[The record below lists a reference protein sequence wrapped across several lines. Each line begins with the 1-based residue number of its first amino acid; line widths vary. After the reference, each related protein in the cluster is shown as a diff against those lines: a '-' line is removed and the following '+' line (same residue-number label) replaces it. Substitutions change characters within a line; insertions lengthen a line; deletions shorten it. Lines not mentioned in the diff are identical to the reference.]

1 MDLFTILLKQLMI
14 MSIFICIE
22 YILFK
27 KKMITVNGS
36 KELSNLLLYIV
47 LPAVIINSYNVKSTP
62 ERVEGIIISFIVSLI
77 ALILSIC
84 VCALVYGKR
93 KKIEHFGVSFSNAGF
108 MGIPIATAIIG
119 NENVFYISAFVA
131 LLNILQWTYGV
142 VVMTESKDCIK
153 LDKLIKNPILIA
165 MVIGLSIFFLQ
176 IPVPEVATK
185 TISSLASLNAPT
197 AMIILGVYLAQTD
210 IKSVFVGK
218 EMYIT
223 SFIRLVF
230 IPVFTLLML
239 YFLPI
244 NQNIK
249 LAVIIAAS
257 APIGSNVAVFA
268 QIYNL
273 DYKHAVKTVC
283 LTTILSV
290 ISMPFIIG
298 GAFLLL

>member
-14 MSIFICIE
+14 MSIFICIG

-176 IPVPEVATK
+176 IPVPAVATK

>member
-14 MSIFICIE
+14 MSIFICIG

-47 LPAVIINSYNVKSTP
+47 LPAVIINSYNVKITP

>member
-14 MSIFICIE
+14 MSIFICIG

-62 ERVEGIIISFIVSLI
+62 ERVEGIVISFIVSLI

>member
-1 MDLFTILLKQLMI
+1 MYLFTILLKQLMI
-14 MSIFICIE
+14 MSIFICIG

-197 AMIILGVYLAQTD
+197 ALIILGVYLAQTD

>member
-1 MDLFTILLKQLMI
+1 MYLFTILLKQLMI
-14 MSIFICIE
+14 MSIFICIG

-185 TISSLASLNAPT
+185 TISSLASLNAPM
-197 AMIILGVYLAQTD
+197 AMIIL
-210 IKSVFVGK
+210 
-218 EMYIT
+218 E
-223 SFIRLVF
+223 
-230 IPVFTLLML
+230 FTWH
-239 YFLPI
+239 
-244 NQNIK
+244 K
-249 LAVIIAAS
+249 
-257 APIGSNVAVFA
+257 
-268 QIYNL
+268 QI
-273 DYKHAVKTVC
+273 
-283 LTTILSV
+283 
-290 ISMPFIIG
+290 
-298 GAFLLL
+298 

>member
-14 MSIFICIE
+14 MSIFICIG

-268 QIYNL
+268 QIYDL
-273 DYKHAVKTVC
+273 DYTYAVKTVC

>member
-1 MDLFTILLKQLMI
+1 MNLLIILLKQLMI
-14 MSIFICIE
+14 MFLLIGIGYIF
-22 YILFK
+22 FK
-27 KKMITVNGS
+27 KKMITVVGS
-36 KELSNLLLYIV
+36 KELCNLLLYII
-47 LPAVIINSYNVKSTP
+47 LPAVIINSYNVESTP
-62 ERVEGIIISFIVSLI
+62 KRVEGLIISFIVSLL

-93 KKIEHFGVSFSNAGF
+93 KKVEHFGVAFSNAGF
-108 MGIPIATAIIG
+108 MGIPIATAILG

-142 VVMTESKDCIK
+142 VVMTDSKDYIK
-153 LDKLIKNPILIA
+153 IDKLIKNPILIA
-165 MVIGLSIFFLQ
+165 MTIGLSIFFFQ
-176 IPVPEVATK
+176 IPMPEVATK
-185 TISSLASLNAPT
+185 TISYLANLNAPI

-210 IKSVFVGK
+210 LKSIFVGK
-218 EMYIT
+218 EMYIS

-230 IPVFTLLML
+230 IPGLTLIML

-244 NQNIK
+244 DPNIK

-268 QIYNL
+268 QIYDL
-273 DYKHAVKTVC
+273 DYTYAVKTVC

-290 ISMPFIIG
+290 VSMPFIIG
-298 GAFLLL
+298 SAFLLL

>member
-1 MDLFTILLKQLMI
+1 MYLFTILLKQLMI
-14 MSIFICIE
+14 MSIFICIG

-185 TISSLASLNAPT
+185 TISSLASLNAPM

-218 EMYIT
+218 EMYIS

>member
-14 MSIFICIE
+14 MSIFICIG

-165 MVIGLSIFFLQ
+165 MVIGLYIFFLQ

>member
-14 MSIFICIE
+14 MSIFICIG

-185 TISSLASLNAPT
+185 TISSLASLNAPM

-268 QIYNL
+268 QIYDL
-273 DYKHAVKTVC
+273 DYTYAVKTVC

>member
-1 MDLFTILLKQLMI
+1 
-14 MSIFICIE
+14 
-22 YILFK
+22 
-27 KKMITVNGS
+27 MITVNGS

>member
-1 MDLFTILLKQLMI
+1 MYLFTILLKQLMI
-14 MSIFICIE
+14 MSIFICIG

-185 TISSLASLNAPT
+185 TISSLASLNAPM

-268 QIYNL
+268 QIYDL
-273 DYKHAVKTVC
+273 DYTYAVKTVC

>member
-14 MSIFICIE
+14 MSIFICIG

-165 MVIGLSIFFLQ
+165 MVLGLSIFFLQ

>member
-14 MSIFICIE
+14 MSIFICIG

-290 ISMPFIIG
+290 ISMPFIRG

>member
-1 MDLFTILLKQLMI
+1 MYLFTILLKQLMI
-14 MSIFICIE
+14 MSIFICIG

>member
-14 MSIFICIE
+14 MSIFICIG

-93 KKIEHFGVSFSNAGF
+93 KKIVHFGVSFSNAGF

>member
-14 MSIFICIE
+14 MSIFICIG

-185 TISSLASLNAPT
+185 TISSLASLNAPM

>member
-1 MDLFTILLKQLMI
+1 
-14 MSIFICIE
+14 MSIFICIG

>member
-1 MDLFTILLKQLMI
+1 MYLFTILLKQLMI
-14 MSIFICIE
+14 MSIFICIG

-185 TISSLASLNAPT
+185 TISSLASLNAPM

>member
-14 MSIFICIE
+14 MSIFICIG

-298 GAFLLL
+298 RAFLLL

>member
-14 MSIFICIE
+14 MSIFICIG

-47 LPAVIINSYNVKSTP
+47 LPAVIINYYNVKSTP

>member
-14 MSIFICIE
+14 MSIFICIG

-185 TISSLASLNAPT
+185 TISSLASLNAPM

-218 EMYIT
+218 EMYIS

>member
-1 MDLFTILLKQLMI
+1 
-14 MSIFICIE
+14 
-22 YILFK
+22 
-27 KKMITVNGS
+27 
-36 KELSNLLLYIV
+36 
-47 LPAVIINSYNVKSTP
+47 
-62 ERVEGIIISFIVSLI
+62 
-77 ALILSIC
+77 
-84 VCALVYGKR
+84 
-93 KKIEHFGVSFSNAGF
+93 

-283 LTTILSV
+283 LTTSFIRNKYAIYNRWSIFTFIKIISRNILY
-290 ISMPFIIG
+290 
-298 GAFLLL
+298 

>member
-14 MSIFICIE
+14 MSIFICIG

-290 ISMPFIIG
+290 ISMPFIIS

>member
-14 MSIFICIE
+14 MSIFICIG

>member
-14 MSIFICIE
+14 MSIFICIG

-249 LAVIIAAS
+249 LAVIIAAR

>member
-14 MSIFICIE
+14 MSIFICIG

-142 VVMTESKDCIK
+142 
-153 LDKLIKNPILIA
+153 
-165 MVIGLSIFFLQ
+165 F
-176 IPVPEVATK
+176 
-185 TISSLASLNAPT
+185 
-197 AMIILGVYLAQTD
+197 
-210 IKSVFVGK
+210 
-218 EMYIT
+218 
-223 SFIRLVF
+223 
-230 IPVFTLLML
+230 
-239 YFLPI
+239 
-244 NQNIK
+244 
-249 LAVIIAAS
+249 
-257 APIGSNVAVFA
+257 
-268 QIYNL
+268 
-273 DYKHAVKTVC
+273 
-283 LTTILSV
+283 
-290 ISMPFIIG
+290 
-298 GAFLLL
+298 

>member
-1 MDLFTILLKQLMI
+1 MYLFTILLKQLMI
-14 MSIFICIE
+14 MSIFICIG

-47 LPAVIINSYNVKSTP
+47 LTAVIINSYNVKSTP

-185 TISSLASLNAPT
+185 TISSLASLNAPM

-218 EMYIT
+218 EMYIS

-268 QIYNL
+268 QIYDL
-273 DYKHAVKTVC
+273 DYTYAVKTVC

>member
-1 MDLFTILLKQLMI
+1 MYLFTILLKQLMI
-14 MSIFICIE
+14 MSIFICIG

-185 TISSLASLNAPT
+185 TISSLASLNAPM

-218 EMYIT
+218 EMYIS

-268 QIYNL
+268 QIYDL
-273 DYKHAVKTVC
+273 DYTYAVKTVC

>member
-14 MSIFICIE
+14 MSIFICIG

-185 TISSLASLNAPT
+185 TISSLASLNAPP